1 MNHDLPTSMRHDAAL
16 LRNALLRLTAVQNLI
31 SVAVIVAAALIWLAA
46 AKGLL
51 AYGRS
56 IDYDGLH
63 AFGEQATALM
73 KRYSPFFWA
82 AIVAALTLIIAYFL
96 VGFAQSMQRAA
107 RQRLV
112 NADIIGQLS
121 RQFGPDGLEVLN
133 WAWQDRQHPITV
145 GVLQRALGELRSGRA
160 GKIALAREHAVLLGQ
175 PLPVAATTAPHGT
188 TPGKT
193 ATPPASQPAPATA
206 TASTAPREPAIST
219 RDTPA
224 ATQREPHIRL

>member
-63 AFGEQATALM
+63 AFGEQATTLM
-73 KRYSPFFWA
+73 KRYSPFFWS

-112 NADIIGQLS
+112 NADMIGKLS

-160 GKIALAREHAVLLGQ
+160 GKIALAREHAALLGQ
-175 PLPVAATTAPHGT
+175 PLPAAAAPHGA
-188 TPGKT
+188 TPGP
-193 ATPPASQPAPATA
+193 APTPPASQPVKA
-206 TASTAPREPAIST
+206 TAPREPAVST

-224 ATQREPHIRL
+224 TAQREPHIRL